1 MKINNFSAYKPVPYN
16 NYKNNKCKKTDKVA
30 FKQSLEVAGNFLPEL
45 VAQLMAAQKKPK
57 TIVEFKK
64 LSFDFLNILSDLA
77 ENNPKML
84 TEILQTYY
92 ELIQQSS
99 YGKNVLEGHMVI
111 RLENVLTDVLLAT
124 DKEKAFFPKKGLRAE
139 KFVWLT

>member
-1 MKINNFSAYKPVPYN
+1 
-16 NYKNNKCKKTDKVA
+16 
-30 FKQSLEVAGNFLPEL
+30 
-45 VAQLMAAQKKPK
+45 
-57 TIVEFKK
+57 
-64 LSFDFLNILSDLA
+64 
-77 ENNPKML
+77 ML